1 MSKYQEQSLFENQNT
16 AFAPSLPRNA
26 IDERNHAAVDVAVT
40 QIVDYFRTESPRI
53 YEEVKKVYD
62 FKKSHNPT
70 MPKFDDW
77 YRDVWATQMFQEANR
92 FCGGYTLDTVRRI
105 VTIEYKGTPLLRN
118 IKDTHPTVEVGAEVE
133 EGTVYVRVDVP
144 VLLNEMSNVAMKIA
158 SQLKDAGY
166 KDVEVVED
174 FDEEVIP
181 VQGYRK
187 FVPPR
192 EK

>member
-1 MSKYQEQSLFENQNT
+1 MAKQQEMPLFTSET
-16 AFAPSLPRNA
+16 TTFAPSFPRNA
-26 IDERNHAAVDVAVT
+26 VDELDHSAVDVAVT
-40 QIVDYFRTESPRI
+40 QIADYFRTESPKI

-70 MPKFDDW
+70 MPQVDEW

-105 VTIEYKGTPLLRN
+105 VAIEFEGTPLLRK
-118 IKDTHPTVEVGAEVE
+118 IKTTQPTVEVGAEIE

-144 VLLNEMSNVAMKIA
+144 VLLNEMSNVATKIA
-158 SQLKDAGY
+158 AQLKDAGY
-166 KDVEVVED
+166 KDVEIVED
-174 FDEEVIP
+174 FDDEVIP
-181 VQGYRK
+181 VIGYRK
-187 FVPPR
+187 FLPPR

>member
-1 MSKYQEQSLFENQNT
+1 MSKANIT
-16 AFAPSLPRNA
+16 
-26 IDERNHAAVDVAVT
+26 DEHDHDAVDIAVT

-53 YEEVKKVYD
+53 YKEIQKVYD

-70 MPKFDDW
+70 MPKFDEW

-105 VTIEYKGTPLLRN
+105 VAIEYKGTPLLRK

-144 VLLNEMSNVAMKIA
+144 VLLNEMSNVAAKIA
-158 SQLKDAGY
+158 AQLKSAGY
-166 KDVEVVED
+166 KDVEIVED